1 MFIDI
6 KKKGKDWD
14 LSNELV
20 GYKKMYYCNSFGKKK
35 QLYSLV
41 ISPCQLAIKKKRK
54 QSLLWIKQ
62 SYLLITK
69 KRQVEF
75 VIGQL
80 LKNVPFLETRD
91 QPSALYNK

>member
-1 MFIDI
+1 MYSFSLTKYKYMFIDI

-41 ISPCQLAIKKKRK
+41 ISPCQLAIKKK
-54 QSLLWIKQ
+54 
-62 SYLLITK
+62 
-69 KRQVEF
+69 
-75 VIGQL
+75 
-80 LKNVPFLETRD
+80 
-91 QPSALYNK
+91 

>member
-1 MFIDI
+1 MLIDI

-41 ISPCQLAIKKKRK
+41 ISPCQLAFKKN
-54 QSLLWIKQ
+54 Q
-62 SYLLITK
+62 
-69 KRQVEF
+69 
-75 VIGQL
+75 
-80 LKNVPFLETRD
+80 
-91 QPSALYNK
+91 NKVCCGLNKAIC